1 MPYYPVHMYR
11 APLKDLQFV
20 LHDLIGDADLQAC
33 RDLGDYS
40 ADLADSVLAEAG
52 RFAESV
58 LDPLYQTGDRDGAKW
73 TPQGVVTPPGFK
85 EAYAQFVEGGWP
97 SLSHSPEFGGQGM
110 PRVLATAVE
119 EIWTSANCAF
129 KLCPMLTHSAIEA
142 LEQVGTPAQQQTY
155 LPKLIS
161 GEWAGTMNLTEPQ
174 AGSDLAQVRT
184 RAVPAGDH
192 YRLFGQKIFITYG
205 EHDFTTNIVHLVLAR
220 IDGAPA
226 GVKGISLFLVPKFL
240 PRKDGSPGE
249 RNDVHCLSIEHKL
262 GSLSIEHKLGIHA
275 SPTCVMAYGQKD
287 GAIGYLVGEEN
298 AGLRHMFIMM
308 NAARLAVGLEG
319 YGLSERAFQQA
330 AQWARTRVQGK
341 PPVAAAEGPA
351 PIIHHPDVK
360 RMLLTMKSHTEAMR
374 ALALYAAYLLDL
386 GERHPDQAPRDAAS
400 ARAALLIP
408 IVKGWS
414 TDSGIELTS
423 LGIQVHGGMG
433 YVEETGA
440 AQPYRDV
447 RISSIYEGTTGI
459 QANDL
464 LNRKVSRDQ
473 GAALDSLLAEATAEL
488 EAVQTNDASVSSTKA
503 AAIEALGATRRAA
516 GVVLKAMASAPADAY
531 AVSIPFLKLCGFALG
546 GWLQAKS
553 AAIAERK
560 LAAGGADRQFL
571 AGKIASARFYAD
583 HILPQTLALARVVD
597 AGARSVVDTDADLI

>member
-1 MPYYPVHMYR
+1 MYR

-20 LHDLIGDADLQAC
+20 LHDLIGDGELQSC

-58 LDPLYQTGDRDGAKW
+58 LDPLCRSGDRDGAKW
-73 TPQGVVTPPGFK
+73 TPQGVVTPPGFRQ
-85 EAYAQFVEGGWP
+85 AYAQFVEGGWP
-97 SLSHSPEFGGQGM
+97 SLSHALEFGGQGM
-110 PRVLATAVE
+110 PRVLASAVE

-161 GEWAGTMNLTEPQ
+161 GEWTGTMNLTEPQ

-192 YRLFGQKIFITYG
+192 YKLFGQKIFITYG
-205 EHDFTTNIVHLVLAR
+205 EHDFTPNIVHLVLAR
-220 IDGAPA
+220 IDGAPG
-226 GVKGISLFLVPKFL
+226 GVKGISLFMVPKFL

-249 RNDVHCLSIEHKL
+249 RNDVQC
-262 GSLSIEHKLGIHA
+262 LSIEHKLGIHA

-287 GAIGYLVGEEN
+287 GAIGYLVGEAN
-298 AGLRHMFIMM
+298 AGLKHMFIMM

-319 YGLSERAFQQA
+319 YAISERAFQQA
-330 AQWARTRVQGK
+330 AEWARTRIQGK
-341 PPVAAAEGPA
+341 PPVAAADGPA

-374 ALALYAAYLLDL
+374 ALALYAAFLLDL
-386 GERHPDQAPRDAAS
+386 GERHPDQALAEGAA

-414 TDSGIELTS
+414 TESGIELTS

-464 LNRKVSRDQ
+464 LNRKLSRDQ
-473 GAALDSLLAEATAEL
+473 GAALNSLLAEATHEL
-488 EAVQTNDASVSSTKA
+488 EAVQSQDQVVLGAKT
-503 AAIEALGATRRAA
+503 AAIEALAATRRSA
-516 GVVLKAMASAPADAY
+516 GIVLKAMMSAPADAY
-531 AVSIPFLKLCGFALG
+531 AVSLPFLKLCGFALG
-546 GWLQAKS
+546 GWLLAKS

-560 LAAGGADRQFL
+560 LADGGADRQFF

-583 HILPQTLALARVVD
+583 HILPQTLALARVVEKG
-597 AGARSVVDTDADLI
+597 AGSVIETDAELI

>member
-1 MPYYPVHMYR
+1 MYR

-20 LHDLIGDADLQAC
+20 LHDLIGEADLLGC

-58 LDPLYQTGDRDGAKW
+58 LDPLYRTGDREGAKW
-73 TPQGVVTPPGFK
+73 TPQGVVTPAGFK

-97 SLSHSPEFGGQGM
+97 SLAHGTEFGGQDM
-110 PRVLATAVE
+110 PRVLAAAVE

-129 KLCPMLTHSAIEA
+129 KLCPMLTHTAIEA
-142 LEQVGTPAQQQTY
+142 LEQVGTPGQQQTY

-174 AGSDLAQVRT
+174 AGSDLAQVRM

-205 EHDFTTNIVHLVLAR
+205 EHDFTRNIVHLVLAR
-220 IDGAPA
+220 IDGAPG
-226 GVKGISLFLVPKFL
+226 GVKGISLFVVPKFL
-240 PRKDGSPGE
+240 PRADGSPGE
-249 RNDVHCLSIEHKL
+249 RNDVHC
-262 GSLSIEHKLGIHA
+262 LSIEHKLGIHA

-287 GAIGYLVGEEN
+287 GAIGWLVGEAN
-298 AGLRHMFIMM
+298 AGLKHMFIMM

-319 YGLSERAFQQA
+319 YAISERSFQQA
-330 AQWARTRVQGK
+330 AEWARTRIQGK
-341 PPVAAAEGPA
+341 PPVAATDGPA

-386 GERHPDQAPRDAAS
+386 SERHPDQALAEDAA
-400 ARAALLIP
+400 ARGALLIP

-414 TDSGIELTS
+414 TESGIELTS

-440 AQPYRDV
+440 AQAYRDV

-464 LNRKVSRDQ
+464 LNRKLSRDQ
-473 GAALDSLLAEATAEL
+473 GTAINSLIAEATREL
-488 EAVQTNDASVSSTKA
+488 EEVSSDNQDVRAATA
-503 AAIEALGATRRAA
+503 AALEALATTRRAA
-516 GVVLKAMASAPADAY
+516 ASVLKSMMSAPAEAY
-531 AVSIPFLKLCGFALG
+531 AVAIPFLKLCGFTLG
-546 GWLQAKS
+546 GWLLAKS
-553 AAIAERK
+553 AAIAEAK
-560 LAAGGADRQFL
+560 LASGIADRQFL
-571 AGKIASARFYAD
+571 EGKIASARFYAD

-597 AGARSVVDTDADLI
+597 GGARSVVDTNADLI

>member
-1 MPYYPVHMYR
+1 MYH
-11 APLKDLQFV
+11 APLNDLQFV

-33 RDLGDYS
+33 RELGDYS

-58 LDPLYQTGDRDGAKW
+58 LDPLYRTGDRDGAKW
-73 TPQGVVTPPGFK
+73 TPQGVVTPPGYK
-85 EAYAQFVEGGWP
+85 EAYSQFVEGGWP
-97 SLSHSPEFGGQGM
+97 SLAHTPEFGGQGM
-110 PRVLATAVE
+110 PRVLAAAVE

-129 KLCPMLTHSAIEA
+129 KLCPMLTNSAIDA

-161 GEWAGTMNLTEPQ
+161 GEWTGTMNLTEPQ
-174 AGSDLAQVRT
+174 AGSDLAQVRM
-184 RAVPAGDH
+184 RAVPEGSH

-205 EHDFTTNIVHLVLAR
+205 EHDFTANIVHLALAR
-220 IDGAPA
+220 IDGAPS

-240 PRKDGSPGE
+240 PRADGSPGE
-249 RNDVHCLSIEHKL
+249 RNDVQCI
-262 GSLSIEHKLGIHA
+262 SIEHKLGIHA
-275 SPTCVMAYGQKD
+275 SPTCVMSYGQKD
-287 GAIGYLVGEEN
+287 GAVGYLIGEMN
-298 AGLRHMFIMM
+298 AGLKHMFIMM

-319 YGLSERAFQQA
+319 YAIAERAFQQA
-330 AQWARTRVQGK
+330 AAWARTRVQGK
-341 PPVAAAEGPA
+341 PPVAAAAGPA

-386 GERHPDQAPRDAAS
+386 GDRHPDKELAEGAAT
-400 ARAALLIP
+400 RAALLIP

-414 TDSGIELTS
+414 TESGIELTS

-433 YVEETGA
+433 FVEETGA

-464 LNRKVSRDQ
+464 LNRKLARDQ
-473 GAALDSLLAEATAEL
+473 GLAINSLLAEATQEL
-488 EAVQTNDASVSSTKA
+488 EEVQSSDANVRAAKA
-503 AAIEALGATRRAA
+503 AALEALEITRRAVS
-516 GVVLKAMASAPADAY
+516 GVLKSMMNSPADAY
-531 AVSIPFLKLCGFALG
+531 AVSIPFLKLCGFSLG
-546 GWLQAKS
+546 GWLLAKS

-560 LAAGGADRQFL
+560 LASGTADRQFL
-571 AGKIASARFYAD
+571 EGKIASARFYSD
-583 HILPQTLALARVVD
+583 HILPQTLALARVVEGG
-597 AGARSVVDTDADLI
+597 AGSVIETDAELI

>member
-1 MPYYPVHMYR
+1 MYR
-11 APLKDLQFV
+11 APLKELQFV
-20 LHDLIGDADLQAC
+20 LHHLLGDGDLQQC

-58 LDPLYQTGDRDGAKW
+58 LDPLYRTGDRDGAKW

-97 SLSHSPEFGGQGM
+97 SLAHSLEFGGQGM
-110 PRVLATAVE
+110 PRVLASAVE

-142 LEQVGTPAQQQTY
+142 LEQVGTPGQQQTY

-161 GEWAGTMNLTEPQ
+161 GEWTGTMNLTEPQ

-192 YRLFGQKIFITYG
+192 YKLFGQKIFITYG
-205 EHDFTTNIVHLVLAR
+205 EHDLAPNIVHLVLAR
-220 IDGAPA
+220 IDGAPS
-226 GVKGISLFLVPKFL
+226 GVKGISLFVVPKFV

-249 RNDVHCLSIEHKL
+249 RNDVNCI
-262 GSLSIEHKLGIHA
+262 SIEHKLGIHA

-287 GAIGYLVGEEN
+287 GAIGSLVGEAN
-298 AGLRHMFIMM
+298 AGLKHMFIMM

-319 YGLSERAFQQA
+319 YALAERSFQQA
-330 AQWARTRVQGK
+330 AQWARTRIQGK
-341 PPVAAAEGPA
+341 PPVAAAAGPA

-386 GERHPDQAPRDAAS
+386 GERHPDQTLAEGAA

-414 TDSGIELTS
+414 TESGVELTS

-464 LNRKVSRDQ
+464 LNRKLSRDQ
-473 GAALDSLLAEATAEL
+473 GLALTSLLAEATQEL
-488 EAVQTNDASVSSTKA
+488 EAVQSKDESVLGAKA
-503 AAIEALGATRRAA
+503 AAIEALAATRRSADT
-516 GVVLKAMASAPADAY
+516 VLKAMMNAPADAY

-546 GWLQAKS
+546 GWLLAKS
-553 AAIAERK
+553 AAIAESK
-560 LAAGGADRQFL
+560 LAAGGADKQFL
-571 AGKIASARFYAD
+571 AGKMASARFYAD
-583 HILPQTLALARVVD
+583 HILPQTLALARVVEKG
-597 AGARSVVDTDADLI
+597 AGSVVETDAELI

>member
-1 MPYYPVHMYR
+1 MYH

-33 RDLGDYS
+33 RELGDYS

-58 LDPLYQTGDRDGAKW
+58 LDPLYRTGDRDGAKW
-73 TPQGVVTPPGFK
+73 TPQGVVTPPGYK
-85 EAYAQFVEGGWP
+85 EAYSQFVEGGWP
-97 SLSHSPEFGGQGM
+97 SLAHTPEFGGQGM
-110 PRVLATAVE
+110 PRVLAAAVE

-129 KLCPMLTHSAIEA
+129 KLCPMLTNSAIDA

-161 GEWAGTMNLTEPQ
+161 GEWTGTMNLTEPQ
-174 AGSDLAQVRT
+174 AGSDLAQVRM
-184 RAVPAGDH
+184 RAVPEGSH

-205 EHDFTTNIVHLVLAR
+205 EHDFTSNIVHLALAR
-220 IDGAPA
+220 IDGAPS

-240 PRKDGSPGE
+240 PRADGSPGE
-249 RNDVHCLSIEHKL
+249 RNDVQCI
-262 GSLSIEHKLGIHA
+262 SIEHKLGIHA

-287 GAIGYLVGEEN
+287 GAVGYLIGEMN
-298 AGLRHMFIMM
+298 AGLKHMFIMM
-308 NAARLAVGLEG
+308 NTARLAVGLEG
-319 YGLSERAFQQA
+319 YAIAERAFQQA
-330 AQWARTRVQGK
+330 AAWARTRVQGK
-341 PPVAAAEGPA
+341 PPLAAAAGPA

-386 GERHPDQAPRDAAS
+386 GDRHPDKELAEGAAT
-400 ARAALLIP
+400 RAALLIP

-414 TDSGIELTS
+414 TESGIELTS

-433 YVEETGA
+433 FVEETGA

-464 LNRKVSRDQ
+464 LNRKLARDQ
-473 GAALDSLLAEATAEL
+473 GLAINSLLAEATQEL
-488 EAVQTNDASVSSTKA
+488 EEVQSSDANVRAAKA
-503 AAIEALGATRRAA
+503 AALEALEITRRAVS
-516 GVVLKAMASAPADAY
+516 GVLKSMMNSPADAY
-531 AVSIPFLKLCGFALG
+531 AVSIPFLKLCGFSLG
-546 GWLQAKS
+546 GWLLAKS

-560 LAAGGADRQFL
+560 LASGTADRQFL
-571 AGKIASARFYAD
+571 EGKIASARFYSD
-583 HILPQTLALARVVD
+583 HILPQTLALARVVEGG
-597 AGARSVVDTDADLI
+597 AGSVIETDAELI

>member
-1 MPYYPVHMYR
+1 MYH

-33 RDLGDYS
+33 RELGDYS

-58 LDPLYQTGDRDGAKW
+58 LDPLYRTGDRDGAKW
-73 TPQGVVTPPGFK
+73 TPQGVVTPPGYK
-85 EAYAQFVEGGWP
+85 EAYSQFVEGGWP
-97 SLSHSPEFGGQGM
+97 SLAHTPEFGGQGM
-110 PRVLATAVE
+110 PRVLAAAVE

-129 KLCPMLTHSAIEA
+129 KLCPMLTNSAIDA
-142 LEQVGTPAQQQTY
+142 LEQVGTPAQQQAY

-161 GEWAGTMNLTEPQ
+161 GEWSGTMNLTEPQ
-174 AGSDLAQVRT
+174 AGSDLAQVRM
-184 RAVPAGDH
+184 RAVPEGSH

-205 EHDFTTNIVHLVLAR
+205 EHDFTANIVHLALAR
-220 IDGAPA
+220 IDGAPS

-240 PRKDGSPGE
+240 PRADGSPGE
-249 RNDVHCLSIEHKL
+249 RNDVQCI
-262 GSLSIEHKLGIHA
+262 SIEHKLGIHA
-275 SPTCVMAYGQKD
+275 SPTCVMSYGQKD
-287 GAIGYLVGEEN
+287 GAVGYLIGEMN
-298 AGLRHMFIMM
+298 AGLKHMFIMM

-319 YGLSERAFQQA
+319 YAIAERAFQQA
-330 AQWARTRVQGK
+330 AAWARTRVQGK
-341 PPVAAAEGPA
+341 PPVAAAAGPA

-386 GERHPDQAPRDAAS
+386 GDRHPDKELAEGAAT
-400 ARAALLIP
+400 RAALLIP

-414 TDSGIELTS
+414 TESGIELTS

-433 YVEETGA
+433 FVEETGA

-464 LNRKVSRDQ
+464 LNRKLARDQ
-473 GAALDSLLAEATAEL
+473 GLAINSLLAEATQEL
-488 EAVQTNDASVSSTKA
+488 EEVQSSDANVRAAKA
-503 AAIEALGATRRAA
+503 AALEALEVTRRAVS
-516 GVVLKAMASAPADAY
+516 GVLKSMMNSPADAY
-531 AVSIPFLKLCGFALG
+531 AVSIPFLKLCGFSLG
-546 GWLQAKS
+546 GWLLAKS

-560 LAAGGADRQFL
+560 LASGTADRQFL
-571 AGKIASARFYAD
+571 EGKIASARFYSD
-583 HILPQTLALARVVD
+583 HILPQTLALARVVEGG
-597 AGARSVVDTDADLI
+597 AGSVIETDAELI